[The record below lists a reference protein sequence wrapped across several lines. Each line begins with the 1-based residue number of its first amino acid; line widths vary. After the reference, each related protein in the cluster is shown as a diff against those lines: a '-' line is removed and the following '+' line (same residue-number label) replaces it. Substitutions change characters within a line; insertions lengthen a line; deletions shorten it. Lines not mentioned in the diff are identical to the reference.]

1 VSLGCDD
8 IVIGVESTSRWAVG
22 PIWRGLLVSSPKMAA
37 NATTKSS
44 SWQHLEH
51 GPRLSTASRSPSR
64 SARFPSLLVRSPTP
78 RSAGPLDETRWRHV
92 ALIAAG
98 TAFTALVTLGLVL
111 AVLR

>member
-1 VSLGCDD
+1 VGC
-8 IVIGVESTSRWAVG
+8 RL
-22 PIWRGLLVSSPKMAA
+22 IWRGLLVRSAKMAA

-51 GPRLSTASRSPSR
+51 GPRLATASRSPSR
-64 SARFPSLLVRSPTP
+64 SARFLPLLVRSPTA
-78 RSAGPLDETRWRHV
+78 RSGGALDETRWRHV

-98 TAFTALVTLGLVL
+98 TAFAALVPLGIVL